1 MDYSGL
7 SLRPGKNCWNFSQ
20 ILISFY
26 TYHTKYI
33 LFFGSVD
40 KYKGVDL
47 LLSAYRL
54 LDDKSYFLVVA
65 GKGIQYFD
73 TNFQEGEIRINR
85 FIEDS
90 ELKYLYENAAMV
102 VYPYRSATMSG
113 VLSLAY
119 YFKKK
124 LLVSDIPFFVD
135 NVSLQTSLFQAGNI
149 YDLSEKMK
157 IKLRESPSVGDGDYY
172 EKLYSTDA
180 LIIGYKHL
188 YDMC

>member
-1 MDYSGL
+1 M
-7 SLRPGKNCWNFSQ
+7 
-20 ILISFY
+20 
-26 TYHTKYI
+26 
-33 LFFGSVD
+33 D
-40 KYKGVDL
+40 KYKGIDL

-54 LDDKSYFLVVA
+54 LDDKNYFLVVA
-65 GKGIQYFD
+65 GKGVQYFD
-73 TNFQEGEIRINR
+73 TNLQKGEVRINR

-149 YDLSEKMK
+149 YDLSEK
-157 IKLRESPSVGDGDYY
+157 
-172 EKLYSTDA
+172 
-180 LIIGYKHL
+180 
-188 YDMC
+188 

>member
-1 MDYSGL
+1 
-7 SLRPGKNCWNFSQ
+7 
-20 ILISFY
+20 
-26 TYHTKYI
+26 
-33 LFFGSVD
+33 
-40 KYKGVDL
+40 
-47 LLSAYRL
+47 
-54 LDDKSYFLVVA
+54 
-65 GKGIQYFD
+65 
-73 TNFQEGEIRINR
+73 
-85 FIEDS
+85 
-90 ELKYLYENAAMV
+90 MV